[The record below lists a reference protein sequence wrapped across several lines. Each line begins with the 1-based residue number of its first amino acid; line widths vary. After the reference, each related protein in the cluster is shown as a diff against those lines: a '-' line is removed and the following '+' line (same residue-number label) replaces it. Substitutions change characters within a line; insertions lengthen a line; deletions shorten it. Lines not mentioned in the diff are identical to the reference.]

1 MIKFNFNLNY
11 DIKIQIFLYMY
22 LRQFYLVA
30 IFDSAFNSLTDH
42 LNLYFMIFLQSQ
54 TTQSKII
61 NEIKTFNPNF

>member
-1 MIKFNFNLNY
+1 
-11 DIKIQIFLYMY
+11 MY
-22 LRQFYLVA
+22 LRQFYFVA

-61 NEIKTFNPNF
+61 NEIKTSNPNSDKIDL